1 MDDSGFN
8 PKFRAYDEKSGYM
21 TVSES
26 IVVDGEGNYHHHYK
40 NRDGDDEFS
49 FSWFTGWED
58 RNGDEIFEGDII
70 RRAQHTAAESERE
83 WLREHDDAPDVGDI
97 EKFVTDYTGALGVVR
112 WEDGGFFIEH
122 FEGHLWAFHGPEGDM
137 ASLDE
142 LEVIGNIWQN
152 EEIL

>member
-8 PKFRAYDEKSGYM
+8 PKFRTYDEESGYM
-21 TVSES
+21 AVSGS
-26 IVVDGEGNYHHHYK
+26 IVVDGKGNYHYHYK

-70 RRAQHTAAESERE
+70 RRAEHTAAESERE

-97 EKFVTDYTGALGVVR
+97 EEFVTDYTGALGVVR
-112 WEDGGFFIEH
+112 WKDGGFFIEH
-122 FEGHLWAFHGPEGDM
+122 VEGHLWAFHGPEGDM

>member
-1 MDDSGFN
+1 MDNSGFN
-8 PKFRAYDEKSGYM
+8 PKFRAYDEESGDM
-21 TVSES
+21 IVSES
-26 IVVDGEGNYHHHYK
+26 IAVDGKGNYHCHK
-40 NRDGDDEFS
+40 SRDADEFS

-70 RRAQHTAAESERE
+70 RRAEHTAAESERE

-97 EKFVTDYTGALGVVR
+97 EEFVTDYTGALGVVR

-122 FEGHLWAFHGPEGDM
+122 VEGHLWAFHGPEGDM

-142 LEVIGNIWQN
+142 LEVTGNIWQN

>member
-8 PKFRAYDEKSGYM
+8 PKFRAYDEDSGDM
-21 TVSES
+21 IVSES
-26 IVVDGEGNYHHHYK
+26 IAVDGEGNYVHFK
-40 NRDGDDEFS
+40 DRSAEQFS

-70 RRAQHTAAESERE
+70 RRAEHTAAESERE
-83 WLREHDDAPDVGDI
+83 WLREHGDAPDVGDI
-97 EKFVTDYTGALGVVR
+97 DMFVTDYTGALGVVR

-122 FEGHLWAFHGPEGDM
+122 VEGHLWAFHGPEGDM
-137 ASLDE
+137 AFLDE